1 VRVIISTRNTL
12 AGVIKAEVKTF
23 TDLWAYRQAL
33 ISFVVRNL
41 TVRYKR
47 SLLGF
52 VWSFINPLLMVIT
65 YLIVFKYIF
74 PRGEENYSVKLFC
87 TLLAWRFF
95 NATVMDGSATISKRL
110 ALIKRVSFPRIIL
123 PTASLISN
131 FIDYLLSLTIL
142 VIVFLAVRVTVNWP
156 YLALAISALML
167 QMLFAF
173 GLSLILASLSVFFDD
188 IQFLVGSL
196 FQMWFFLSPVLY
208 PAVWVTD
215 RDLPQIYKTIF
226 FSNPMAPLLM
236 AYRSIVPNEEP
247 TTILPEYYTFLG
259 ISAVVAIV
267 TFSVGLF
274 VFKRYE
280 STFAK
285 QV

>member
-1 VRVIISTRNTL
+1 
-12 AGVIKAEVKTF
+12 
-23 TDLWAYRQAL
+23 
-33 ISFVVRNL
+33 
-41 TVRYKR
+41 
-47 SLLGF
+47 
-52 VWSFINPLLMVIT
+52 NPLLMVIT

-208 PAVWVTD
+208 PAVWVTQKD
-215 RDLPQIYKTIF
+215 IPQIYKTIF